1 MVHYI
6 RLRNKRLRAGMEFG
20 RHAKGWKKPKDYIG
34 KRKTRRR
41 MAKKS
46 RQRNAAKLKGRS

>member
-20 RHAKGWKKPKDYIG
+20 RHARGWKKPKDYIG